1 METKVTTEPI
11 QDNELKAVVNAIA
24 GGENVAAKASF
35 DSIMQ
40 SRTQAALEL
49 KKLELAGNI
58 FAQKAE
64 VTPEPE
70 GQEEVPEEE

>member
-24 GGENVAAKASF
+24 GGDNVAAQDSF

-40 SRTQAALEL
+40 NRIQAALEL
-49 KKLELAGNI
+49 KKTELAGNI
-58 FAQKAE
+58 FAQE
-64 VTPEPE
+64 VEVEPE
-70 GQEEVPEEE
+70 EQEEVPEEE

>member
-40 SRTQAALEL
+40 NRIQAALEL
-49 KKLELAGNI
+49 KKTELAGNI
-58 FAQKAE
+58 FAQE
-64 VTPEPE
+64 VEVEPVE
-70 GQEEVPEEE
+70 QEEVPEEE

>member
-1 METKVTTEPI
+1 METEVTTEPT

-24 GGENVAAKASF
+24 GGDNVAAQASF

-49 KKLELAGNI
+49 KKTELAGNI
-58 FAQKAE
+58 FAQKGE
-64 VTPEPE
+64 VVPEPE